1 LDFGYAINGVVNYLA
16 IVEDESRKS
25 NSNQSYTI
33 QPWNTNSKLLD
44 HMRICCVNRL
54 QQVVGSHDAH
64 LLRLDLFKAQ
74 KNLGFW

>member
-1 LDFGYAINGVVNYLA
+1 MEYKQQVVGSHAHLLR
-16 IVEDESRKS
+16 ESTAAS
-25 NSNQSYTI
+25 CFTC
-33 QPWNTNSKLLD
+33 
-44 HMRICCVNRL
+44 RICCVNRL